1 MRLVVTGADGFIG
14 RNLRA
19 ALLGVSE
26 VDVVS
31 ITRSSTDSD
40 LKAAVIGADAVVHLA
55 GVNRPPNE
63 EEFDRGNA
71 GLTRQVCD
79 AVRAAGRAVPV
90 LLASST
96 QAERDNPYGRSKR
109 AAEEL
114 VFDLRAATGSPIAVY
129 RLPNVFGKWARPQ
142 YNSVVATFC
151 HNAVHGLPLEI
162 HEPDAVLRLVYVD
175 DVIADFRRRLDG
187 DWPASGR
194 ADVAPVY
201 ETTVGELAAAILE
214 FRDSRRTLVLPAV
227 GVGLARA
234 LYATYV
240 SYFGPAHASYA
251 LARHADERGA
261 FIEVLKTTNSGQFS
275 FFTAHPGAIR
285 GGHYHH
291 SKTEKFLVVRGSA
304 RFRFRHILTQESFDL
319 CTSSDQ
325 PMIVETLP
333 GWAHDITNVGA
344 EEMLVLLWANEMFDR
359 NRPDTY
365 AQRLN

>member
-1 MRLVVTGADGFIG
+1 
-14 RNLRA
+14 
-19 ALLGVSE
+19 
-26 VDVVS
+26 
-31 ITRSSTDSD
+31 
-40 LKAAVIGADAVVHLA
+40 
-55 GVNRPPNE
+55 
-63 EEFDRGNA
+63 
-71 GLTRQVCD
+71 
-79 AVRAAGRAVPV
+79 
-90 LLASST
+90 
-96 QAERDNPYGRSKR
+96 
-109 AAEEL
+109 
-114 VFDLRAATGSPIAVY
+114 
-129 RLPNVFGKWARPQ
+129 
-142 YNSVVATFC
+142 
-151 HNAVHGLPLEI
+151 
-162 HEPDAVLRLVYVD
+162 
-175 DVIADFRRRLDG
+175 
-187 DWPASGR
+187 
-194 ADVAPVY
+194 
-201 ETTVGELAAAILE
+201 
-214 FRDSRRTLVLPAV
+214 LPAV